1 MEKTNYII
9 HLNKAFQLINADT
22 RLSPF
27 HVSLYYSLFQYWN
40 ISKFRNPIS
49 ISRDDQMQASKI
61 GSVNTYLRCLK
72 ELDTWGYIK
81 YVPSHNPMKGS
92 SVYMFKF
99 DTTNNTTTHTTSD
112 NGNNN
117 TSDKT
122 TQTTLKK
129 VLIPSINSSNSTNN
143 LNSIKANASTRKKVD
158 SKSFVTSSESQ
169 SKNKEKSCA
178 KKEKSKGFPPYKGVP
193 EGRGMSTPT
202 QKEIETY
209 FTENQWSATEAQKFF
224 NYYQSNGWLVGGK
237 TPMKNWKA
245 CASNWM
251 INSEKFSNGKT
262 NPSNL
267 NAGNLHTSTDKN
279 YSEPL

>member
-1 MEKTNYII
+1 MIEKTNYIL
-9 HLNKAFQLINADT
+9 HLNKAFQLINSDT

-72 ELDTWGYIK
+72 ELDSWGYIK

-92 SVYMFKF
+92 LVYMFKF
-99 DTTNNTTTHTTSD
+99 DTTNNTTSD

-117 TSDKT
+117 TSDKA

-129 VLIPSINSSNSTNN
+129 VLRPSINNSNNTNKQ
-143 LNSIKANASTRKKVD
+143 NSIKTNASTRKKVD
-158 SKSFVTSSESQ
+158 SKSFIASSKSQ
-169 SKNKEKSCA
+169 STSKEKSCA
-178 KKEKSKGFPPYKGVP
+178 KKES
-193 EGRGMSTPT
+193 PT
-202 QKEIETY
+202 TQQVETY
-209 FTENQWSATEAQKFF
+209 FAENKWSAIEAQKFF

-237 TPMKNWKA
+237 TPMKNWTA

-251 INSEKFSNGKT
+251 LNSEKFNNGKT
-262 NPSNL
+262 NNG
-267 NAGNLHTSTDKN
+267 NIKAGNLHTATDKN

>member
-1 MEKTNYII
+1 MEKTNYIL
-9 HLNKAFQLINADT
+9 HLNKAFQLIYSDN

-92 SVYMFKF
+92 LVYMFKF
-99 DTTNNTTTHTTSD
+99 DTTINTTTHTTSD
-112 NGNNN
+112 NGNHN

-129 VLIPSINSSNSTNN
+129 VLRPSINNSNSTNK

-178 KKEKSKGFPPYKGVP
+178 KKES
-193 EGRGMSTPT
+193 PT
-202 QKEIETY
+202 FLQVETY
-209 FTENQWSATEAQKFF
+209 FTKNQWSAIEAQKFF
-224 NYYQSNGWLVGGK
+224 NYYSSNGWLVGGK

-251 INSEKFSNGKT
+251 LNSEKFSNGKT
-262 NPSNL
+262 NQSNSVTSSGVEKRPL
-267 NAGNLHTSTDKN
+267 AGNLHTSTDKN

>member
-1 MEKTNYII
+1 MIEKTNYIL
-9 HLNKAFQLINADT
+9 HLNKAFQLINSDT

-72 ELDTWGYIK
+72 ELDSWGYIK

-92 SVYMFKF
+92 LVYMFKF
-99 DTTNNTTTHTTSD
+99 DTTNNTTSD

-117 TSDKT
+117 TSDKA

-129 VLIPSINSSNSTNN
+129 VLRPSINNSNNTNKQ
-143 LNSIKANASTRKKVD
+143 NSIKTNASARKKVD
-158 SKSFVTSSESQ
+158 SKSFIASSKSQ
-169 SKNKEKSCA
+169 PTNKEKSCA
-178 KKEKSKGFPPYKGVP
+178 KKES
-193 EGRGMSTPT
+193 PT
-202 QKEIETY
+202 TQQVETY
-209 FTENQWSATEAQKFF
+209 FAENQWSAIEAQKFF

-237 TPMKNWKA
+237 TPMQSWQA
-245 CASNWM
+245 CASNW
-251 INSEKFSNGKT
+251 ILNSEKFNNGKT
-262 NPSNL
+262 KPK
-267 NAGNLHTSTDKN
+267 AGHLYTATDKN

>member
-1 MEKTNYII
+1 MEKTNYIL
-9 HLNKAFQLINADT
+9 HLNKAFQLINSDT

-92 SVYMFKF
+92 LVYMFKF
-99 DTTNNTTTHTTSD
+99 DTTINTTTHTTSD

-129 VLIPSINSSNSTNN
+129 VLRPSINNSNNTNK
-143 LNSIKANASTRKKVD
+143 LNRIKANASSRKKVD

-178 KKEKSKGFPPYKGVP
+178 KKE
-193 EGRGMSTPT
+193 RPT
-202 QKEIETY
+202 FLQVETY
-209 FTENQWSATEAQKFF
+209 FTENQWSAIEAQKFF
-224 NYYQSNGWLVGGK
+224 NYYSSNGWLVGGK

-251 INSEKFSNGKT
+251 LNSEKFSHGKT
-262 NPSNL
+262 NQSNSVTSS
-267 NAGNLHTSTDKN
+267 GVEKRPRPGKLHASTDKN

>member
-1 MEKTNYII
+1 MEKTNYIL
-9 HLNKAFQLINADT
+9 HLNKAFQLINADS

-72 ELDTWGYIK
+72 ELDLWGYIK

-92 SVYMFKF
+92 LVYMFKF
-99 DTTNNTTTHTTSD
+99 DTTNNTTSD

-117 TSDKT
+117 PSDKT

-129 VLIPSINSSNSTNN
+129 VLRPSINNSNNTNKQ
-143 LNSIKANASTRKKVD
+143 NSIKTNASTRKKVD
-158 SKSFVTSSESQ
+158 SKSFIASSKSELIG
-169 SKNKEKSCA
+169 KEKSCA
-178 KKEKSKGFPPYKGVP
+178 KKESPSSQQV
-193 EGRGMSTPT
+193 
-202 QKEIETY
+202 EIY

-251 INSEKFSNGKT
+251 LNAEKFNNGKT
-262 NPSNL
+262 NQSNSVTSSVVEKRTNNL
-267 NAGNLHTSTDKN
+267 NATTNKN
-279 YSEPL
+279 YNEPL

>member
-1 MEKTNYII
+1 
-9 HLNKAFQLINADT
+9 
-22 RLSPF
+22 
-27 HVSLYYSLFQYWN
+27 
-40 ISKFRNPIS
+40 
-49 ISRDDQMQASKI
+49 MQASKI

-92 SVYMFKF
+92 LVYMFKF
-99 DTTNNTTTHTTSD
+99 DTTINTTIHTTSD
-112 NGNNN
+112 NGNHN

-129 VLIPSINSSNSTNN
+129 VLRPSINNSNSTNK
-143 LNSIKANASTRKKVD
+143 LNSIKANASIRKKVD
-158 SKSFVTSSESQ
+158 SKSSVTSSESQ

-178 KKEKSKGFPPYKGVP
+178 KKES
-193 EGRGMSTPT
+193 PT
-202 QKEIETY
+202 FLQVETY

-224 NYYQSNGWLVGGK
+224 NYYSSNGWLVGGK

-251 INSEKFSNGKT
+251 LNSEKFSNGKT
-262 NPSNL
+262 NKSNSVTSSGVEKRPL
-267 NAGNLHTSTDKN
+267 AGKLHTSTDKN